1 MPYWDPFETMRRLQE
16 EMNTS
21 FDEFFGRYY
30 RRPLLPGVGESY
42 PLVREPLADMID
54 EGDKLRVIMELPG
67 VEKDDVEVEVERNSL
82 VVKAEV
88 KAKEEKK
95 GKGYYYQERRYS
107 HFQRSFTLPT
117 EVIPEK
123 TEAKLKNGILELT
136 LTKLKPSPKKK
147 KRKIEIH

>member
-1 MPYWDPFETMRRLQE
+1 MKYEVF
-16 EMNTS
+16 
-21 FDEFFGRYY
+21 
-30 RRPLLPGVGESY
+30 V
-42 PLVREPLADMID
+42 
-54 EGDKLRVIMELPG
+54 EGK
-67 VEKDDVEVEVERNSL
+67 KYEVEVEEIEANVFSVSIAGKKARISISELGAL
-82 VVKAEV
+82 VEKIEAKPEVKAEV